1 MLHAP
6 LGSLSKLASDSAKAP
21 NLAVGTITRPANTTA
36 YAVKDAIFGA
46 PPTAGQP
53 KAIAFDDAVGGSSG
67 SGYIVSAMLISSAAP
82 ATKLDADLLLYSE
95 EPATAPVDNDVFAQ
109 TPALRAALVAVVT
122 FAGSVGKEVGGDTV
136 YSVAVNQAIEC
147 AADSKKLYGVL
158 IARNA
163 YTPVSGEQLII
174 KLSILP
180 RGVAVI

>member
-6 LGSLSKLASDSAKAP
+6 LGSLAKLASDLAKAP
-21 NLAVGTITRPANTTA
+21 NLAVGMVTRPANTIA
-36 YAVKDAIFGA
+36 YAVQDVIFGV

-53 KAIAFDDAVGGSSG
+53 KAIAFDEVVGGSG
-67 SGYIVSAMLISSAAP
+67 GAGYIVSAMLICSAAP
-82 ATKLDADLLLYSE
+82 ATKLDADLLLYYE
-95 EPATAPVDNDVFAQ
+95 EPATAPVDNDLFTQ
-109 TPALRAALVAVVT
+109 TPALRTALVAVVT

-136 YSVAVNQAIEC
+136 YMVAVNQAIEC
-147 AADSKKLYGVL
+147 APNSKKLHGIL

-163 YTPVSGEQLII
+163 YVPASGEQFII